1 MRIILQRVSKA
12 SVIADGV
19 LSGEIGSG
27 LVLLVG
33 FAKGDEEEAIAPAV
47 EKIVKM
53 RIFPS
58 EKSYFDKDILE
69 SNGELLVV
77 SQFTLYGDT
86 LKGRRPDFVQAMES
100 ERAKVMYER
109 FVEVCQASGVK
120 KVATGKFG
128 AMMELSLV
136 NDGPTTIIIE
146 R

>member
-86 LKGRRPDFVQAMES
+86 LKGRRPDFAQAMES